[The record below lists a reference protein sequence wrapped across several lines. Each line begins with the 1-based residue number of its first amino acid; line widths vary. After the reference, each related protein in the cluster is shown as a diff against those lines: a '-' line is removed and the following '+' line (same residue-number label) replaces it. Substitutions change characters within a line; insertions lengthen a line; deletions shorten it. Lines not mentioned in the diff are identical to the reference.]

1 VWAYSALTARV
12 GRASSVAIVYSG
24 ADHTRCRGRTGVQCF
39 AAMAIRSRVPAL
51 VRLVHPAPAAA
62 VVALSAALAAILA
75 ADAGRGVLDLRVV
88 LVVLSVAGSQ
98 VLTGALNDWADR
110 GRDAAAVRDKPIPRG
125 LVTPR
130 AALALA
136 AVGGMLQL
144 AASLPL
150 GALPLALGAI
160 ASGSAAAYNL
170 WLSRTPASVLPY
182 LVSFGALPAWI
193 AAGVGVP
200 LDRVA
205 GAVLL
210 VGPFA
215 AAAHLANVLRDY
227 EADRA
232 TGSRNF
238 AQVLGRRRSSAL
250 AITLALAVG
259 LGVGAALAT
268 AGRLTV
274 PAALLGLLGLVAV
287 AQGVTGPHRLWMG
300 ILVAAVCWTVAWA
313 LAVTAL

>member
-1 VWAYSALTARV
+1 
-12 GRASSVAIVYSG
+12 
-24 ADHTRCRGRTGVQCF
+24 
-39 AAMAIRSRVPAL
+39 M
-51 VRLVHPAPAAA
+51 
-62 VVALSAALAAILA
+62 ALSAALAAILA
-75 ADAGRGVLDLRVV
+75 ADARRPILDARVM

-110 GRDAAAVRDKPIPRG
+110 NRDAAAGRDKPIPRG
-125 LVTPR
+125 LVTPH
-130 AALALA
+130 ATLVLAGVGA
-136 AVGGMLQL
+136 AVQL

-150 GALPLALGAI
+150 GALPLALGAV

-182 LVSFGALPAWI
+182 LVSFGVLPAWI

-200 LDRVA
+200 VDRVA

-227 EADRA
+227 DVDRA
-232 TGSRNF
+232 TGSRNL
-238 AQVLGRRRSSAL
+238 AQVLGRRRSIAL

-259 LGVGAALAT
+259 LGVGVAFASV
-268 AGRLTV
+268 GRLTL
-274 PAALLGLLGLVAV
+274 PSALLGALGLVAV
-287 AQGVTGPHRLWMG
+287 GQGVFGPHRLWPG

-313 LAVTAL
+313 LATA

>member
-1 VWAYSALTARV
+1 MP
-12 GRASSVAIVYSG
+12 I
-24 ADHTRCRGRTGVQCF
+24 RG
-39 AAMAIRSRVPAL
+39 RVPAL

-75 ADAGRGVLDLRVV
+75 ADAGRPILDARVM

-110 GRDAAAVRDKPIPRG
+110 HRDAAAGRDKPIPRG
-125 LVTPR
+125 LATPR
-130 AALALA
+130 AALVLA
-136 AVGGMLQL
+136 GVGGVVQL
-144 AASLPL
+144 AALLAL
-150 GALPLALGAI
+150 GALPLALGAV

-182 LVSFGALPAWI
+182 LVSFGALPAWV

-227 EADRA
+227 DVDRA
-232 TGSRNF
+232 TGSRNL

-250 AITLALAVG
+250 AIALALAVG
-259 LGVGAALAT
+259 LGVGVAFAA
-268 AGRLTV
+268 AGRLG
-274 PAALLGLLGLVAV
+274 PPSALLGALGLGAV
-287 AQGVTGPHRLWMG
+287 AQGAAGPHRLWTG

-313 LAVTAL
+313 LAVTA